1 MRTQIAA
8 IGLIAFAGTIWAAPD
23 LNDSFNSL
31 KEAVEKK
38 DVAKVKTLATET
50 SQEARKIA
58 AEPQPADAGAVA
70 DWKARVEF
78 AKGADKYSEYALST
92 AAAQASDAN
101 LTVELVD
108 QLLAQNPKSQY
119 LDQCASAYLA
129 ALTKQSPDKALAGA
143 TKINAAQPD
152 NEDALLMMVT
162 GNAAKSPDRSMAAAN
177 KLVSVVRGKA
187 KPEGISEA
195 DWEKRKN
202 YMLGQG
208 LFYAGAGQCSKNG
221 WVDCDRDLRAAVPLV
236 SGPQVATAYFY
247 LGLANYQIGKLTQDR
262 TKIQQGIKYSEQA
275 AAMPGPMQAQAGKNA
290 QAMKGELAGPAAKGR

>member
-1 MRTQIAA
+1 MKTRIAA

-23 LNDSFNSL
+23 LNDSFNGL

-38 DVAKVKTLATET
+38 DVAKVKTLAPQT

-58 AEPQPADAGAVA
+58 AEPQPTDAGAVA

-92 AAAQASDAN
+92 AAVQTTDAN
-101 LTVELVD
+101 VTVELVD
-108 QLLAQNPKSQY
+108 QLLAQSPKSQY

-152 NEDALLMMVT
+152 NEDALLMIVT
-162 GNAAKSPDRSMAAAN
+162 GNAAKSPDRSVTAAN

-187 KPEGISEA
+187 KPEGVGEA
-195 DWEKRKN
+195 DWDKRKN
-202 YMLGQG
+202 YLLGQG
-208 LFYAGAGQCSKNG
+208 LFYAGAGACSKSS
-221 WVDCDRDLRAAVPLV
+221 WVDCDRDLRAAVPLI
-236 SGPQVATAYFY
+236 GGQQAGTAYF
-247 LGLANYQIGKLTQDR
+247 
-262 TKIQQGIKYSEQA
+262 
-275 AAMPGPMQAQAGKNA
+275 
-290 QAMKGELAGPAAKGR
+290 